1 MQKRRHNKELV
12 IGYLLVAISAV
23 CFGIMP
29 IFARIAYASG
39 ADTLTLLFFR
49 FFAGGVLLSL
59 VAWKRKALLPPKG
72 YWPIVVLLGV
82 LGYTGTSFCY
92 FTALKYASASV
103 VSLLLYAY
111 PALVSLFSVLFT
123 HEKLSFATGL
133 SLALALLGCIL
144 VIGLGGHA
152 EPKGVILALIAAFA
166 YSLYILISAQVVG
179 KRTAMASSAVII
191 VSSSLSYLFLM
202 LRSGVHL
209 PQTVSGVLATLSLA
223 LFSTVVAFWSFFAGM
238 GRIGATNAS
247 LVSTLEP
254 LVTVFS
260 AVLFLGELPSFA
272 TLGGGALIIIALV
285 LSVTTQTSPTGT
297 SPAANRSDSSQAH
310 S

>member
-1 MQKRRHNKELV
+1 MRKSRTAKDLV
-12 IGYLLVAISAV
+12 AGYLLVALSAA
-23 CFGIMP
+23 CFGVMP

-39 ADTLTLLFFR
+39 ADTLTLLFIR

-59 VAWKRKALLPPKG
+59 VVWKRKAPLPPKG
-72 YWPIVVLLGV
+72 YWPVIVLLGI

-92 FTALKYASASV
+92 FTALNHASASV

-111 PALVSLFSVLFT
+111 PALVTLFSVLFT
-123 HEKLSFATGL
+123 KEKLSV
-133 SLALALLGCIL
+133 SSALALLCALLGCLL

-152 EPKGVILALIAAFA
+152 EPKGIALALAAALA
-166 YSLYILISAQVVG
+166 YSIYIIISAQVVG
-179 KRTAMASSAVII
+179 TRTAMASSAVII
-191 VSSSLSYLFLM
+191 ISSSVSYLFLM

-238 GRIGATNAS
+238 GRIGATRAS

-254 LVTVFS
+254 LVTVLS
-260 AVLFLGELPSFA
+260 AILFLGEIPSLA
-272 TLGGGALIIIALV
+272 VLGGGVLIGIALV
-285 LSVTTQTSPTGT
+285 LSATTQTSPSDT
-297 SPAANRSDSSQAH
+297 SPAVHTSDSPQALA
-310 S
+310 

>member
-49 FFAGGVLLSL
+49 FFTGGVLLSL

-111 PALVSLFSVLFT
+111 PALVTLFSVLFT

-260 AVLFLGELPSFA
+260 AVLFLGEIPSLA

-285 LSVTTQTSPTGT
+285 LSVTTQTVPGDT
-297 SPAANRSDSSQAH
+297 SPAANSPDTPQAQ

>member
-1 MQKRRHNKELV
+1 MQKNHPSKELV

-59 VAWKRKALLPPKG
+59 VAWKRKAPLPPKG
-72 YWPIVVLLGV
+72 YWPIIVLLGV

-92 FTALKYASASV
+92 FTALNYASASV

-111 PALVSLFSVLFT
+111 PALVTLFSVFFT
-123 HEKLSFATGL
+123 HEKLSLSTGI
-133 SLALALLGCIL
+133 SLALALLGCLL

-152 EPKGVILALIAAFA
+152 EPKGVVLALLAAFA
-166 YSLYILISAQVVG
+166 YSIYILISSQVVG
-179 KRTAMASSAVII
+179 RRTAMASSAVII

-202 LRSGVHL
+202 LQSGVHL

-223 LFSTVVAFWSFFAGM
+223 IFSTVIAFWSFFAGM

-260 AVLFLGELPSFA
+260 AMLFLGEIPSLA
-272 TLGGGALIIIALV
+272 VLGGGVLIIIALV
-285 LSVTTQTSPTGT
+285 LSVTTQTAPSDT
-297 SPAANRSDSSQAH
+297 SPALHTVDSLQVH

>member
-1 MQKRRHNKELV
+1 MQKRRPSKELV

-39 ADTLTLLFFR
+39 ADTLTLLFIR

-59 VAWKRKALLPPKG
+59 VAWKRKAPLPPKG
-72 YWPIVVLLGV
+72 YWPVIVLLGV

-92 FTALKYASASV
+92 FTALNHASASV

-111 PALVSLFSVLFT
+111 PALVTLFSVLFT
-123 HEKLSFATGL
+123 HEKLSFTTGL
-133 SLALALLGCIL
+133 SLALALLGCLL

-238 GRIGATNAS
+238 GSIGATNAS

-285 LSVTTQTSPTGT
+285 LSVTTQTAPDDT
-297 SPAANRSDSSQAH
+297 SPAANRPDNPQAH

>member
-111 PALVSLFSVLFT
+111 PALVTLFSVLFT

>member
-1 MQKRRHNKELV
+1 MQKRRQNKELV

-111 PALVSLFSVLFT
+111 PALVTLFSVLFT

-297 SPAANRSDSSQAH
+297 SPAANSPDTPQVQS
-310 S
+310 

>member
-1 MQKRRHNKELV
+1 MQKRRQNKELV

-111 PALVSLFSVLFT
+111 PALVTLFSVLFT

>member
-1 MQKRRHNKELV
+1 MQKRHQNKELV

-72 YWPIVVLLGV
+72 YWPIIVLLGV

-111 PALVSLFSVLFT
+111 PALVTLFSVLFT